1 MHMPVTQSL
10 STQEIVDRSE
20 NCFRHLPGAKANLH
34 SRNRPVL
41 CSVLERFPRCLGL
54 IWRLKYA
61 RGMLPAELKD
71 SATKKSIHALF
82 LWNMEEMRKM
92 CFLKMTKS
100 FWHRNQND

>member
-1 MHMPVTQSL
+1 MHTPVTQSS

-20 NCFRHLPGAKANLH
+20 NCFRHLPGAKANLR

-71 SATKKSIHALF
+71 SAIKNIHPCSLF
-82 LWNMEEMRKM
+82 SLEQRGNEKNT
-92 CFLKMTKS
+92 FLEDDYK
-100 FWHRNQND
+100 FLA